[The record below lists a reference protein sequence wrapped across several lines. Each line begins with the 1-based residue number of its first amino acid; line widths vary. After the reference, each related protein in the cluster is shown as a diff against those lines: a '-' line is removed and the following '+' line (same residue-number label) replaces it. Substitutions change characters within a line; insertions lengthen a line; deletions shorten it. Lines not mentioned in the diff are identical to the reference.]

1 MHVEA
6 EALIADLRSAGV
18 RITGARRA
26 ICDVLAQSHGD
37 HLSAA
42 DIHTRAQTEHG
53 ATIDPSTVYRT
64 LDVLERSG
72 LLHHVHLGHGPGV
85 VHLTDETNHHHL
97 ACESCGSTVD
107 VPLSDFRPLFSDIY
121 ERHGFRVA
129 PAHFA
134 IVGRCRTCEQSENTS
149 AE

>member
-6 EALIADLRSAGV
+6 EALIADLRAAGV

-42 DIHTRAQTEHG
+42 DIHARAQTEHG

-85 VHLTDETNHHHL
+85 VHLTDETDHHHL
-97 ACESCGSTVD
+97 VCEACETTID
-107 VPLSDFRPLFSDIY
+107 VPLAEFQPLFSRIEAAY
-121 ERHGFRVA
+121 GFRVA

-134 IVGRCRTCEQSENTS
+134 IVGRCAACEHSENTS
-149 AE
+149 PE